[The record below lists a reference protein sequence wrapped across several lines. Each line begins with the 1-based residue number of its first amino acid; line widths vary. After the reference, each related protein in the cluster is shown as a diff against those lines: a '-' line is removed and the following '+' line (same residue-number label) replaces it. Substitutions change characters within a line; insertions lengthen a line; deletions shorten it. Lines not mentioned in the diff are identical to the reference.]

1 MDRQTD
7 LDGLRS
13 HWRAALSAAEA
24 ALTNAGGFLGP
35 ADLHAHRRHLSEE
48 YGETVG
54 LLQAFAHDEGLPL
67 VLAQPFVPRAEAQR
81 LLRLPAGVSACV
93 FNLDGVLV
101 GSAAVHAAAWKRTFD
116 EFLADRTGPAGHSVP
131 LFDPAVDYPAHLHGR
146 PRVEGVRTF
155 LASRGIRVPEGAPG
169 DAPGRETVHGLAN
182 RKQETLVRL
191 LDEQGLVAY
200 ADSRRYLELARD
212 AGVRCAVVSAS
223 AHAGRILE
231 QTGLARLVDDR
242 VDAELIL
249 AEHLRG
255 RPAPDRLLAACR
267 RLGVTPEHAAAF
279 ETDTAG
285 IAAGRTA
292 GFRLVVGVDRSEH
305 TAHAQALRDE
315 GADVV
320 VPGLAELIE
329 RRAALAA

>member
-1 MDRQTD
+1 MVPKVD
-7 LDGLRS
+7 LDVLRS
-13 HWRAALSAAEA
+13 RWRAALSAAEA
-24 ALTNAGGFLGP
+24 ALGAVGGYLAP
-35 ADLHAHRRHLSEE
+35 AELHLHRKHLSEE
-48 YGETVG
+48 YAPTVG
-54 LLQAFAHDEGLPL
+54 LLQAFARDEGLPL
-67 VLAQPFVPRAEAQR
+67 LLAQPFVPRPEAQR
-81 LLRLPAGVSACV
+81 LLRLPPGVSACV

-116 EFLADRTGPAGHSVP
+116 EFLSDRTGPDGAAVAQ
-131 LFDPAVDYPAHLHGR
+131 FDPGVDYPAHLHGR

-155 LASRGIRVPEGAPG
+155 LASRGIRVPEGAPE
-169 DAPGRETVHGLAN
+169 DAAGTATVHGLAN
-182 RKQETLVRL
+182 RKQEALVLL

-200 ADSRRYLELARD
+200 SGSRRYLELARD

-242 VDAELIL
+242 VDADAIL

-267 RLGVTPEHAAAF
+267 KLGVAPEHAAAF

-320 VPGLAELIE
+320 VPGLAELLDH
-329 RRAALAA
+329 RAVLAA